1 MPSEKE
7 EKYMETNTATINRE
21 KEKTSLLLTINGKIL
36 EILLTEDNPIN
47 VKSVF
52 NDLLKELQG
61 GLFKF
66 ELDDEEES
74 DLFHHVCN
82 EYITQLNTEL
92 QSVYT
97 ELEEYGLLTIS

>member
-1 MPSEKE
+1 MPSGKE

-52 NDLLKELQG
+52 NDLLKELQN

-66 ELDDEEES
+66 ELNDEEL
-74 DLFHHVCN
+74 DLYHHICN
-82 EYITQLNTEL
+82 EYISQLNTEL

-97 ELEEYGLLTIS
+97 ELEEYGLLK